1 MNRQYFLYENL
12 ICLTNNKFDLGLIQE
27 FIENNIQQNTLLC
40 LLDHRLYSLK
50 SKNIIK
56 NKIDILDLDYLMFS
70 IKPSII
76 TFIKK
81 KFTIEEVR
89 FFKKFINFYFLL
101 LITKKYSVANAI
113 IFSDYEIN
121 FKIIFD
127 WINKKILKNSQIKKK
142 QKIFFSILKYSD
154 YLCIKN
160 NIKIVFIKK
169 KEKFKSLQKKQIKRK
184 EKNFFWVGFDNN
196 IKDINWKK
204 NYKKDYWYKFKNKN
218 SKYGE
223 PLFKNLQYCSRCCL
237 PETSEGMD
245 FDKFGICKFCRNSE
259 QKMVIDWNKR
269 GKMLKSIFKKYKS
282 NNYYEALLPIS
293 GGKDSMYQAH
303 VLKMNGVHSLAVT
316 HGQNWL
322 SLTGRYNLSNLL
334 EKFDLDHLIFVASR
348 SKINRV
354 ARKSLYKIGD
364 SCWHCH
370 IGAGT
375 FSVQTALFWKLNLLI
390 YGEGPGDTDARGS
403 HERIVDPDVFMFLK
417 GSALKK
423 AEEFEETKDNKNY
436 LSSWKYPNLK
446 EIKELKMI
454 SLGNY
459 IFWDEHKNI
468 NFVINHYNW
477 MNSKVENTYK
487 GYKSNECIMAGVHD
501 YLNFL
506 KRGIGRATIHAS
518 EDVRRGLITR
528 SEGFELAKDNDIK
541 KPHALNYYKKIT
553 GLKEDDINKIIKMA
567 SKSSKFSK
575 RFFDIK

>member
-1 MNRQYFLYENL
+1 MNREFFLYDNL
-12 ICLTNNKFDLGLIQE
+12 VCLTNSKSDLELIQE
-27 FIENNIQQNTLLC
+27 LVDKNIQQNTLLC

-76 TFIKK
+76 SFIKK
-81 KFTIEEVR
+81 NFQIEDLR
-89 FFKKFINFYFLL
+89 YFKKYINFYFLL
-101 LITKKYSVANAI
+101 LVAQKYSIKNAV

-127 WINKKILKNSQIKKK
+127 WINNRILKNLKIKKE
-142 QKIFFSILKYSD
+142 QKFFFSIFKYSD

-160 NIKIVFIKK
+160 NIKIISLKNKK
-169 KEKFKSLQKKQIKRK
+169 KFSILEKEQINKK
-184 EKNFFWVGFDNN
+184 EENLFWVGFDKN
-196 IKDINWKK
+196 ITNINWNKK
-204 NYKKDYWYKFKNKN
+204 YKKDYWYKYKNKN
-218 SKYGE
+218 TKYGE
-223 PLFKNLQYCSRCCL
+223 PLFKNLKYCSRCCL

-245 FDKFGICKFCRNSE
+245 FDNFGICTFCRNSE

-269 GKMLKSIFKKYKS
+269 GEILKSILKKNKS
-282 NNYYEALLPIS
+282 INYYDALLPIS

-303 VLKMNGVHSLAVT
+303 VLKLHNIHSLAVT

-322 SLTGRYNLSNLL
+322 SLTGRYNLNNLL
-334 EKFDLDHLIFVASR
+334 IQFDLDHLIFVASR
-348 SKINRV
+348 RKINRV
-354 ARKSLYKIGD
+354 AKKSLYEIGD

-375 FSVQTALFWKLNLLI
+375 FSIQTAIFWKLNLLI

-403 HERIVDPDVFMFLK
+403 HERIIDPDIFMFLK
-417 GSALKK
+417 ESALKK
-423 AEEFEETKDNKNY
+423 AQEFEEKNDNKNY
-436 LSSWKYPNLK
+436 LSSWKYPSLK
-446 EIKELKMI
+446 DSKKLKMI

-468 NFVINHYNW
+468 DFVINHYNW

-528 SEGFELAKDNDIK
+528 SEGFELAKEHDIK
-541 KPHALNYYKKIT
+541 RPHALNYYKKIT
-553 GLKEDDINKIIKMA
+553 GFKEDNIKKIIKKS
-567 SKSSKFSK
+567 SKSSKFAK
-575 RFFDIK
+575 KFFKVR